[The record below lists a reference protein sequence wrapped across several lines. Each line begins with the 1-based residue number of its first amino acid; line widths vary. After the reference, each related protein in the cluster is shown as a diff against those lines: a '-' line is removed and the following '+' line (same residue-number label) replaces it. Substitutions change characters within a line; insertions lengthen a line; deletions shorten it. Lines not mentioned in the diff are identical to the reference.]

1 MWYIIIYLFKI
12 YFLFLF
18 ADVKRSIEL
27 LDKLQKGN
35 WLNFNYKI

>member
-1 MWYIIIYLFKI
+1 MMYNNLLFKI
-12 YFLFLF
+12 YFLLNFLFLF

-35 WLNFNYKI
+35 

>member
-1 MWYIIIYLFKI
+1 MIYDNLLFKI
-12 YFLFLF
+12 YFLFLFLF

-35 WLNFNYKI
+35 